1 MIEYRAIKFNLT
13 VYDTYINQTD
23 EGVPVE
29 TTKHFGTAYIS
40 VYQNENIIDELNMAV
55 DSLLASS
62 SEFQE
67 KDSGWALKNFNYFG
81 ITTIKLENIPAN
93 GYIQAP
99 KNIRARNA
107 RILFKMVHTS
117 IHS

>member
-1 MIEYRAIKFNLT
+1 
-13 VYDTYINQTD
+13 
-23 EGVPVE
+23 
-29 TTKHFGTAYIS
+29 
-40 VYQNENIIDELNMAV
+40 MAV

-67 KDSGWALKNFNYFG
+67 KNSGWAIKNINYFE
-81 ITTIKLENIPAN
+81 ITIIKLENISAS

-107 RILFKMVHTS
+107 LINVQNTDVFCFKWYILAFIATKTNES
-117 IHS
+117 ATFTTAK